1 MLDSHFV
8 PLKTSEAF
16 IIDVHKMREADR
28 LVVLFTEDEGKVRGV
43 AASAARSHRRFG
55 GRLERLSRVRATW
68 FEKEGR
74 ELARLDACELL
85 DGSFGLYQDLRVA
98 MLLGYMAEVVDTFA
112 HEREPDP
119 RSFRLLRSMMEALH
133 AGAEPGA
140 LARYFEVWTL
150 RLHGLM
156 PAMDACSACGLDL
169 SGGAFVDAADIGE
182 VLCLRCRPQRARA
195 AAGRLSPEAL
205 RALDRFRRL
214 GPLDAAR
221 GGTSAGALAEMEDF
235 AGAVL
240 GDFVGHPFRSS
251 RFLKETLREVEP
263 T

>member
-1 MLDSHFV
+1 VLDSSLV
-8 PLKTSEAF
+8 PLRTSEAF

-43 AASAARSHRRFG
+43 AASAARSHKRFG

-74 ELARLDACELL
+74 ELARLDVCELL
-85 DGSFGLYQDLRVA
+85 DGSFALYQDLRVA
-98 MLLGYMAEVVDTFA
+98 MLLGYMAEVVDTFSR
-112 HEREPDP
+112 EREPDP
-119 RSFRLLRSMMEALH
+119 LSFRLLRSMMDALR
-133 AGAEPGA
+133 AGADPGV

-156 PAMDACSACGLDL
+156 PAMDACGACGRDL
-169 SGGAFVDAADIGE
+169 SGGAFVDPAAVGE
-182 VLCLRCRPQRARA
+182 VRCAACRPRGARG

-214 GPLDAAR
+214 GPLEAAR
-221 GGTSAGALAEMEDF
+221 GGATAGALAEMEDF

-240 GDFVGHPFRSS
+240 GDFVGRPFRSS
-251 RFLKETLREVEP
+251 RFLRETLREVEP